1 MVEELNKS
9 VEQWVGSVKPLP
21 SVMHKVINQ
30 ISRFM
35 AEFSKLAKSSPRFL
49 RVGVDLHSMAL
60 FGISFD
66 EIKADIAVN
75 HLSLTSSGDTN
86 DDKDDDR
93 VTESKL
99 LEPVYKEG
107 PPQFPTDAMVQA
119 YFKHSPSINKIFH
132 DHYHYLTAV
141 VWEETVCLP
150 AVGMDSISLDCV
162 ASCWQYST

>member
-1 MVEELNKS
+1 MGNFVSDIIYEQNVLFQIQPFDVVEELNKS
-9 VEQWVGSVKPLP
+9 VEQWVASIKPLP
-21 SVMHKVINQ
+21 SVIHKVINQ

-49 RVGVDLHSMAL
+49 RVGIDLHSVAL

-75 HLSLTSSGDTN
+75 HLSLTSSGDN

-93 VTESKL
+93 VVESKL

-107 PPQFPTDAMVQA
+107 PPQFPTEAMVR
-119 YFKHSPSINKIFH
+119 
-132 DHYHYLTAV
+132 T
-141 VWEETVCLP
+141 CLKF
-150 AVGMDSISLDCV
+150 
-162 ASCWQYST
+162 

>member
-1 MVEELNKS
+1 MGNFVSDIIYEQNVLFQIQPFDVVEELNKS
-9 VEQWVGSVKPLP
+9 VEQWVASIKPLP
-21 SVMHKVINQ
+21 SVIHKVINQ

-49 RVGVDLHSMAL
+49 RVGIDLHSVAL

-75 HLSLTSSGDTN
+75 HLSLTSSGDN

-93 VTESKL
+93 VVESKL

-107 PPQFPTDAMVQA
+107 PPQFPTEAMVRTCLK
-119 YFKHSPSINKIFH
+119 FK
-132 DHYHYLTAV
+132 
-141 VWEETVCLP
+141 
-150 AVGMDSISLDCV
+150 
-162 ASCWQYST
+162 

>member
-1 MVEELNKS
+1 VLFQIQPFDVVEELNKS
-9 VEQWVGSVKPLP
+9 VEQWVASIKPLP
-21 SVMHKVINQ
+21 SVIHKVINQ

-49 RVGVDLHSMAL
+49 RVGIDLHSVAL

-75 HLSLTSSGDTN
+75 HLSLTSSGDN

-93 VTESKL
+93 VVESKL

-107 PPQFPTDAMVQA
+107 PPQFPTEAMVR
-119 YFKHSPSINKIFH
+119 
-132 DHYHYLTAV
+132 T
-141 VWEETVCLP
+141 CLKF
-150 AVGMDSISLDCV
+150 
-162 ASCWQYST
+162 